1 MAKTKDYL
9 LEIRKHRA
17 GEIRLYTDG
26 IVVRLN
32 DYYTDE
38 EYEEIVHEAMLTAS
52 LANRVVPVNIQ
63 TPE

>member
-9 LEIRKHRA
+9 LDIRKRTA
-17 GEIRLYTDG
+17 GEILLYTDG

-38 EYEEIVHEAMLTAS
+38 GYHEIVHEAMLTAS
-52 LANRVVPVNIQ
+52 LANKVVPVTIK